1 MPLSATQEIVA
12 RDNHRF
18 RVVVAGRRW
27 GKTTLA
33 IREMCKVAREPDK
46 EIYYISPTYR
56 MSKTIVWKRLKKKL
70 IDLRWV
76 KKINESELSVTLVN
90 NSVISLKGA
99 DNPDALRGISLS
111 AAIFD
116 EFAFMD
122 PDTFWT
128 VIRPALADQEGP
140 ALFITTPIGKGN
152 WAFDLY
158 NMSEKNK
165 DWASFTFTTLEGG
178 FVTQEEIEAARNE
191 MSEQQFKQE
200 FEASFVTASNLVAW
214 AFSRENNL
222 KHLDNPDTRNLHIG
236 MDFNNSPIV
245 CAIYVQHGEEMY
257 QIDEIHMLNSH
268 TQELADEILRR
279 YPKSKITI
287 YPDPSGRQRKTSAGG
302 ATDFTILESAGFT
315 VKAPFK
321 HDPVRDRINSY
332 NARLCSA
339 TGIRRLFIDP
349 KCKYTI
355 ESLEKFCFK
364 AGTQV
369 PDKGD
374 FDHMFDAAS
383 YCIQYM
389 FPLRKETPDYTPQ
402 RWGHKLA

>member
-12 RDNHRF
+12 KDKHRF

-152 WAFDLY
+152 WAFDLF
-158 NMSEKNK
+158 NMSEKNL

-214 AFSRENNL
+214 AFSREHNL
-222 KHLDNPDTRNLHIG
+222 KHLDNPDIRNLHIG
-236 MDFNNSPIV
+236 VDFNNSPITAAV
-245 CAIYVQHGEEMY
+245 YSQHGEEMY

-279 YPKSKITI
+279 YPKSKITV

-332 NARLCSA
+332 NARLSSA

-364 AGTQV
+364 PGTQI
-369 PDKGD
+369 PDKGEW
-374 FDHMFDAAS
+374 DHMFDAAS

-389 FPLRKETPDYTPQ
+389 FPLRKDTAAYVPQ

>member
-1 MPLSATQEIVA
+1 
-12 RDNHRF
+12 
-18 RVVVAGRRW
+18 
-27 GKTTLA
+27 
-33 IREMCKVAREPDK
+33 
-46 EIYYISPTYR
+46 
-56 MSKTIVWKRLKKKL
+56 
-70 IDLRWV
+70 
-76 KKINESELSVTLVN
+76 
-90 NSVISLKGA
+90 
-99 DNPDALRGISLS
+99 
-111 AAIFD
+111 
-116 EFAFMD
+116 
-122 PDTFWT
+122 
-128 VIRPALADQEGP
+128 
-140 ALFITTPIGKGN
+140 
-152 WAFDLY
+152 
-158 NMSEKNK
+158 
-165 DWASFTFTTLEGG
+165 
-178 FVTQEEIEAARNE
+178 
-191 MSEQQFKQE
+191 
-200 FEASFVTASNLVAW
+200 
-214 AFSRENNL
+214 
-222 KHLDNPDTRNLHIG
+222 
-236 MDFNNSPIV
+236 
-245 CAIYVQHGEEMY
+245 MY